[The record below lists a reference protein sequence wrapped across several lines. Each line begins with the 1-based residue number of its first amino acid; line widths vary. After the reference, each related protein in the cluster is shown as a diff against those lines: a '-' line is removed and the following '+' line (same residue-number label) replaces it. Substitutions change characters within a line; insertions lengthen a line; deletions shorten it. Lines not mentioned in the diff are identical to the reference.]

1 MTAPNI
7 PGQPH
12 IAYQGSNLCMEGV
25 KLSDV
30 AKQMGTPV
38 FAYSKASMLSALAAY
53 QRGFEGRKVQI
64 CYAMKANSNLAVLQ
78 VFAKAGCGFDIV
90 SAGELARVLAA
101 GGEPS
106 KIIFSGVGKTRAE
119 MKQALELSIGC
130 FNVESEAELEV
141 LNEVALSLGKKAPVS
156 LRVNPNV
163 DPKTH
168 PYISTGLK
176 GNKFGVA
183 HESAL
188 QTYQRAAQLKGVS
201 VVGIVFCTVL
211 GTLIGVGRVSHNA
224 LARGLGYAYTELFRN
239 VPVLLQLLIWYVLLV
254 EFMPDSQNPLHFND
268 WFYLSKNG
276 ISFPVPV
283 WDPSVHALVWDVPLW
298 LDGEITQGISLT
310 PEFLAITLGLSFY
323 TSAFVAEV
331 VRAGIV
337 SVPRGQ
343 LEAAKSIGLS
353 NWQTTR
359 QVLLPQAMR
368 VIIPPLTN
376 QYLNLTK
383 NSSLAVAIGYP
394 DLVSISNTALNQT
407 GRAVECIALIM
418 AVYLCLS
425 LGTSA
430 LMNVFNQRMAI
441 RER

>member
-1 MTAPNI
+1 MKSSFWHQKQTRRWL
-7 PGQPH
+7 
-12 IAYQGSNLCMEGV
+12 YQLALLLGLGLLLAWLLSN
-25 KLSDV
+25 
-30 AKQMGTPV
+30 T
-38 FAYSKASMLSALAAY
+38 LANMKS
-53 QRGFEGRKVQI
+53 RGIQSGFDFLW
-64 CYAMKANSNLAVLQ
+64 ANA
-78 VFAKAGCGFDIV
+78 GFDI
-90 SAGELARVLAA
+90 GESMIAFDSS
-101 GGEPS
+101 EPYWRA
-106 KIIFSGVGKTRAE
+106 FWVG
-119 MKQALELSIGC
+119 L
-130 FNVESEAELEV
+130 
-141 LNEVALSLGKKAPVS
+141 LNT
-156 LRVNPNV
+156 LR
-163 DPKTH
+163 
-168 PYISTGLK
+168 
-176 GNKFGVA
+176 
-183 HESAL
+183 
-188 QTYQRAAQLKGVS
+188 VS
-201 VVGIVFCTVL
+201 VVGIVFCTIM
-211 GTLIGVGRVSHNA
+211 GTLIGVGRVSNNA

-254 EFMPDSQNPLHFND
+254 EFMPDSQSPLHFID

-283 WDPSVHALVWDVPLW
+283 WDPSVHGLVWDVPIW
-298 LDGEITQGISLT
+298 FDGEITQGISLT

-323 TSAFVAEV
+323 TSASVAEV

-430 LMNVFNQRMAI
+430 LMNAFNQRMAI

>member
-1 MTAPNI
+1 MNSSFWHQKQARRWL
-7 PGQPH
+7 
-12 IAYQGSNLCMEGV
+12 YQLALLLGLGLLLAWLLSN
-25 KLSDV
+25 
-30 AKQMGTPV
+30 T
-38 FAYSKASMLSALAAY
+38 LAN
-53 QRGFEGRKVQI
+53 
-64 CYAMKANSNLAVLQ
+64 MKARGIQSGFDFLWANA
-78 VFAKAGCGFDIV
+78 GFDI
-90 SAGELARVLAA
+90 GESMIAFDSS
-101 GGEPS
+101 EPYWRA
-106 KIIFSGVGKTRAE
+106 FWVG
-119 MKQALELSIGC
+119 L
-130 FNVESEAELEV
+130 
-141 LNEVALSLGKKAPVS
+141 LNT
-156 LRVNPNV
+156 LR
-163 DPKTH
+163 
-168 PYISTGLK
+168 
-176 GNKFGVA
+176 
-183 HESAL
+183 
-188 QTYQRAAQLKGVS
+188 VS
-201 VVGIVFCTVL
+201 VVGIAFCTIL
-211 GTLIGVGRVSHNA
+211 GTLIGVGRVSNNA
-224 LARGLGYAYTELFRN
+224 LARGMGYAYTELFRN

-254 EFMPDSQNPLHFND
+254 EFMPDSQSPLHFND

-283 WDPSVHALVWDVPLW
+283 WDSSVNSLVWDVPLW

-430 LMNVFNQRMAI
+430 LMNAFNQRMAI

>member
-1 MTAPNI
+1 MNSSFWHQKQARRWL
-7 PGQPH
+7 
-12 IAYQGSNLCMEGV
+12 YQLALLLGLGLLLAWLLSN
-25 KLSDV
+25 
-30 AKQMGTPV
+30 T
-38 FAYSKASMLSALAAY
+38 LAN
-53 QRGFEGRKVQI
+53 
-64 CYAMKANSNLAVLQ
+64 MKARGIQSGFDFLWANA
-78 VFAKAGCGFDIV
+78 GFDI
-90 SAGELARVLAA
+90 GESMIAFDSS
-101 GGEPS
+101 EPYWRA
-106 KIIFSGVGKTRAE
+106 FWVG
-119 MKQALELSIGC
+119 L
-130 FNVESEAELEV
+130 
-141 LNEVALSLGKKAPVS
+141 LNT
-156 LRVNPNV
+156 LR
-163 DPKTH
+163 
-168 PYISTGLK
+168 
-176 GNKFGVA
+176 
-183 HESAL
+183 
-188 QTYQRAAQLKGVS
+188 VS
-201 VVGIVFCTVL
+201 VVGIAVCTIL
-211 GTLIGVGRVSHNA
+211 GTLIGVGRVSNNA
-224 LARGLGYAYTELFRN
+224 LARGMGYAYTELFRN

-254 EFMPDSQNPLHFND
+254 EFMPDSQSPLHFND

-276 ISFPVPV
+276 ISFPVPL
-283 WDPSVHALVWDVPLW
+283 WDASVPGLVWDVPVW

-430 LMNVFNQRMAI
+430 LMNAFNQRMAI

>member
-1 MTAPNI
+1 MAGFLFWDMKTSFWH
-7 PGQPH
+7 QRQTRRWL
-12 IAYQGSNLCMEGV
+12 YQLALMLGLLALLAWLLSN
-25 KLSDV
+25 
-30 AKQMGTPV
+30 T
-38 FAYSKASMLSALAAY
+38 LAN
-53 QRGFEGRKVQI
+53 
-64 CYAMKANSNLAVLQ
+64 MKARGIQSGFDFLWANA
-78 VFAKAGCGFDIV
+78 GFDI
-90 SAGELARVLAA
+90 GESMIAFDSS
-101 GGEPS
+101 EPYWRA
-106 KIIFSGVGKTRAE
+106 FFVG
-119 MKQALELSIGC
+119 L
-130 FNVESEAELEV
+130 
-141 LNEVALSLGKKAPVS
+141 LNT
-156 LRVNPNV
+156 LR
-163 DPKTH
+163 
-168 PYISTGLK
+168 
-176 GNKFGVA
+176 
-183 HESAL
+183 
-188 QTYQRAAQLKGVS
+188 VS
-201 VVGIVFCTVL
+201 VVGIAFCTIL
-211 GTLIGVGRVSHNA
+211 GTMIGVGRVSHNA

-254 EFMPDSQNPLHFND
+254 EFMPDSQSPLHFND
-268 WFYLSKNG
+268 WFFLSKNG
-276 ISFPVPV
+276 FSFPVPV
-283 WDPSVHALVWDVPLW
+283 WDAGAQGLVWDVPIW
-298 LDGEITQGISLT
+298 FDGEITQGISLT

-394 DLVSISNTALNQT
+394 DLVSISTTALNQT

-430 LMNVFNQRMAI
+430 LMNAFNQRMAI

>member
-1 MTAPNI
+1 LAGFLLLDMKTSFWH
-7 PGQPH
+7 QRQTRRWL
-12 IAYQGSNLCMEGV
+12 YQLALMLGLLALVAWLLSN
-25 KLSDV
+25 
-30 AKQMGTPV
+30 T
-38 FAYSKASMLSALAAY
+38 LAN
-53 QRGFEGRKVQI
+53 
-64 CYAMKANSNLAVLQ
+64 MKARGIQSGFDFLWANA
-78 VFAKAGCGFDIV
+78 GFDI
-90 SAGELARVLAA
+90 GESMIPFDSS
-101 GGEPS
+101 EPYWRA
-106 KIIFSGVGKTRAE
+106 FGVG
-119 MKQALELSIGC
+119 L
-130 FNVESEAELEV
+130 
-141 LNEVALSLGKKAPVS
+141 LNT
-156 LRVNPNV
+156 LR
-163 DPKTH
+163 
-168 PYISTGLK
+168 
-176 GNKFGVA
+176 
-183 HESAL
+183 
-188 QTYQRAAQLKGVS
+188 VS
-201 VVGIVFCTVL
+201 VVGIVFCTIL
-211 GTLIGVGRVSHNA
+211 GTLIGVGRVSANA
-224 LARGLGYAYTELFRN
+224 LARGLGYGYTELFRN

-254 EFMPDSQNPLHFND
+254 EFMPDSQSPLHFND

-276 ISFPVPV
+276 FSFPIPV
-283 WDPSVHALVWDVPLW
+283 WDPTAHGLVWDVPIW
-298 LDGEITQGISLT
+298 LDGEINEGVSLT

-343 LEAAKSIGLS
+343 LEAARSIGLS

-418 AVYLCLS
+418 VVYLCLS

-430 LMNVFNQRMAI
+430 LMNAFNQRMAI

>member
-1 MTAPNI
+1 MT
-7 PGQPH
+7 GFLLLDMKTSFWHQRQTRRWL
-12 IAYQGSNLCMEGV
+12 YQLALMLGLLALVAWLLSN
-25 KLSDV
+25 
-30 AKQMGTPV
+30 T
-38 FAYSKASMLSALAAY
+38 LAN
-53 QRGFEGRKVQI
+53 
-64 CYAMKANSNLAVLQ
+64 MKARGIQSGFDFLWANA
-78 VFAKAGCGFDIV
+78 GFDI
-90 SAGELARVLAA
+90 GESMIPFDSS
-101 GGEPS
+101 EPYWRA
-106 KIIFSGVGKTRAE
+106 FGVG
-119 MKQALELSIGC
+119 L
-130 FNVESEAELEV
+130 
-141 LNEVALSLGKKAPVS
+141 LNT
-156 LRVNPNV
+156 LR
-163 DPKTH
+163 
-168 PYISTGLK
+168 
-176 GNKFGVA
+176 
-183 HESAL
+183 
-188 QTYQRAAQLKGVS
+188 VS
-201 VVGIVFCTVL
+201 VVGIVFCTIL
-211 GTLIGVGRVSHNA
+211 GTLIGVGRVSANA
-224 LARGLGYAYTELFRN
+224 LARGLGYGYTELFRN

-254 EFMPDSQNPLHFND
+254 EFMPDSQSPLHFND

-276 ISFPVPV
+276 FSFPIPV
-283 WDPSVHALVWDVPLW
+283 WDPTAHGLVWDVPIW
-298 LDGEITQGISLT
+298 LDGEINEGVSLT

-343 LEAAKSIGLS
+343 LEAARSIGLS

-418 AVYLCLS
+418 VVYLCLS

-430 LMNVFNQRMAI
+430 LMNAFNQRMAI

>member
-1 MTAPNI
+1 MNSSFWHQKQARRWL
-7 PGQPH
+7 
-12 IAYQGSNLCMEGV
+12 YQLALLLGLGLLLAWLLSN
-25 KLSDV
+25 
-30 AKQMGTPV
+30 T
-38 FAYSKASMLSALAAY
+38 LAN
-53 QRGFEGRKVQI
+53 
-64 CYAMKANSNLAVLQ
+64 MKARGIQSGFDFLWANA
-78 VFAKAGCGFDIV
+78 GFDI
-90 SAGELARVLAA
+90 GESMIAFDSS
-101 GGEPS
+101 EPYWRA
-106 KIIFSGVGKTRAE
+106 FWVG
-119 MKQALELSIGC
+119 L
-130 FNVESEAELEV
+130 
-141 LNEVALSLGKKAPVS
+141 LNT
-156 LRVNPNV
+156 LR
-163 DPKTH
+163 
-168 PYISTGLK
+168 
-176 GNKFGVA
+176 
-183 HESAL
+183 
-188 QTYQRAAQLKGVS
+188 VS
-201 VVGIVFCTVL
+201 VVGIAVCTIL
-211 GTLIGVGRVSHNA
+211 GTLIGVGRVSNNA
-224 LARGLGYAYTELFRN
+224 LARGMGYAYTELFRN

-254 EFMPDSQNPLHFND
+254 EFMPDSQSPLHFND

-283 WDPSVHALVWDVPLW
+283 WDASVPGLVWDVPVW

>member
-1 MTAPNI
+1 MKTSFWH
-7 PGQPH
+7 QRQTRRWL
-12 IAYQGSNLCMEGV
+12 YQLALMLGLLALVAWLLSN
-25 KLSDV
+25 
-30 AKQMGTPV
+30 T
-38 FAYSKASMLSALAAY
+38 LAN
-53 QRGFEGRKVQI
+53 
-64 CYAMKANSNLAVLQ
+64 MKARGIQSGFDFLWANA
-78 VFAKAGCGFDIV
+78 GFDI
-90 SAGELARVLAA
+90 GESMIPFDSS
-101 GGEPS
+101 EPYWRA
-106 KIIFSGVGKTRAE
+106 FGVG
-119 MKQALELSIGC
+119 L
-130 FNVESEAELEV
+130 
-141 LNEVALSLGKKAPVS
+141 LNT
-156 LRVNPNV
+156 LR
-163 DPKTH
+163 
-168 PYISTGLK
+168 
-176 GNKFGVA
+176 
-183 HESAL
+183 
-188 QTYQRAAQLKGVS
+188 VS
-201 VVGIVFCTVL
+201 VVGIVFCTIL
-211 GTLIGVGRVSHNA
+211 GTLIGVGRVSANA
-224 LARGLGYAYTELFRN
+224 LARGLGYGYTELFRN

-254 EFMPDSQNPLHFND
+254 EFMPDSQSPLHFND

-276 ISFPVPV
+276 FSFPIPV
-283 WDPSVHALVWDVPLW
+283 WDPTAHGLVWDVPIW
-298 LDGEITQGISLT
+298 LDGEINEGVSLT

-343 LEAAKSIGLS
+343 LEAARSIGLS

-418 AVYLCLS
+418 VVYLCLS

-430 LMNVFNQRMAI
+430 LMNAFNQRMAI

>member
-1 MTAPNI
+1 MNSSFWHQKQARRWL
-7 PGQPH
+7 
-12 IAYQGSNLCMEGV
+12 YQLALLLGLGLLLAWLLSN
-25 KLSDV
+25 
-30 AKQMGTPV
+30 T
-38 FAYSKASMLSALAAY
+38 LAN
-53 QRGFEGRKVQI
+53 
-64 CYAMKANSNLAVLQ
+64 MKARGIQSGFDFLWANA
-78 VFAKAGCGFDIV
+78 GFDI
-90 SAGELARVLAA
+90 GESMIAFDSS
-101 GGEPS
+101 EPYWRA
-106 KIIFSGVGKTRAE
+106 FWVG
-119 MKQALELSIGC
+119 L
-130 FNVESEAELEV
+130 
-141 LNEVALSLGKKAPVS
+141 LNT
-156 LRVNPNV
+156 LR
-163 DPKTH
+163 
-168 PYISTGLK
+168 
-176 GNKFGVA
+176 
-183 HESAL
+183 
-188 QTYQRAAQLKGVS
+188 VS
-201 VVGIVFCTVL
+201 VVGIAVCTIL
-211 GTLIGVGRVSHNA
+211 GTLIGVGRVSNNA
-224 LARGLGYAYTELFRN
+224 LARGMGYAYTELFRN

-254 EFMPDSQNPLHFND
+254 EFMPDSQSPLHFND

-276 ISFPVPV
+276 ISFPIPV
-283 WDPSVHALVWDVPLW
+283 WDASVPGLVWDVPVW

-331 VRAGIV
+331 VLAGIV

-430 LMNVFNQRMAI
+430 LMNAFNQRMAI

>member
-1 MTAPNI
+1 MNRSFWHQKQARRWL
-7 PGQPH
+7 
-12 IAYQGSNLCMEGV
+12 YQLALLLGLGLLLAWLLSN
-25 KLSDV
+25 
-30 AKQMGTPV
+30 T
-38 FAYSKASMLSALAAY
+38 LAN
-53 QRGFEGRKVQI
+53 
-64 CYAMKANSNLAVLQ
+64 MKARGIQSGFDFLWANA
-78 VFAKAGCGFDIV
+78 GFDI
-90 SAGELARVLAA
+90 GESMIAFDSS
-101 GGEPS
+101 EPYWRA
-106 KIIFSGVGKTRAE
+106 FWVG
-119 MKQALELSIGC
+119 L
-130 FNVESEAELEV
+130 
-141 LNEVALSLGKKAPVS
+141 LNT
-156 LRVNPNV
+156 LR
-163 DPKTH
+163 
-168 PYISTGLK
+168 
-176 GNKFGVA
+176 
-183 HESAL
+183 
-188 QTYQRAAQLKGVS
+188 VS
-201 VVGIVFCTVL
+201 VVGIAFCTIL
-211 GTLIGVGRVSHNA
+211 GTLIGVGRVSNNA
-224 LARGLGYAYTELFRN
+224 LARGMGYAYTELFRN

-254 EFMPDSQNPLHFND
+254 EFMPDSQSPLHFND

-283 WDPSVHALVWDVPLW
+283 WDASVPGLVWDVPVW

-430 LMNVFNQRMAI
+430 LMNAFNQRMAI

>member
-1 MTAPNI
+1 MKSSFWHQKQTRRWL
-7 PGQPH
+7 
-12 IAYQGSNLCMEGV
+12 YQLALLLGLVLLLAWLLSN
-25 KLSDV
+25 
-30 AKQMGTPV
+30 T
-38 FAYSKASMLSALAAY
+38 LAN
-53 QRGFEGRKVQI
+53 
-64 CYAMKANSNLAVLQ
+64 MKARGIQSGFDFLWANA
-78 VFAKAGCGFDIV
+78 GFDI
-90 SAGELARVLAA
+90 GESMIAFDSS
-101 GGEPS
+101 EPYWRA
-106 KIIFSGVGKTRAE
+106 FWVG
-119 MKQALELSIGC
+119 L
-130 FNVESEAELEV
+130 
-141 LNEVALSLGKKAPVS
+141 LNT
-156 LRVNPNV
+156 LR
-163 DPKTH
+163 
-168 PYISTGLK
+168 
-176 GNKFGVA
+176 
-183 HESAL
+183 
-188 QTYQRAAQLKGVS
+188 VS
-201 VVGIVFCTVL
+201 VVGIVFCTIL
-211 GTLIGVGRVSHNA
+211 GTLIGVGRVSNNA

-254 EFMPDSQNPLHFND
+254 EFMPDSQSPLHFND
-268 WFYLSKNG
+268 WFFLSKNG
-276 ISFPVPV
+276 FSFPVPV
-283 WDPSVHALVWDVPLW
+283 WDSAAHSLVWDVPLW
-298 LDGEITQGISLT
+298 LDGEINEGISLT

-430 LMNVFNQRMAI
+430 LMNAFNQRMAI

>member
-1 MTAPNI
+1 MNSSFWHQKQARRWL
-7 PGQPH
+7 
-12 IAYQGSNLCMEGV
+12 YQLALLLGLGLLLAWLLSN
-25 KLSDV
+25 
-30 AKQMGTPV
+30 T
-38 FAYSKASMLSALAAY
+38 LAN
-53 QRGFEGRKVQI
+53 
-64 CYAMKANSNLAVLQ
+64 MKARGIQSGFDFLWANA
-78 VFAKAGCGFDIV
+78 GFDI
-90 SAGELARVLAA
+90 GESMIAFDSS
-101 GGEPS
+101 EPYWRA
-106 KIIFSGVGKTRAE
+106 FWVG
-119 MKQALELSIGC
+119 L
-130 FNVESEAELEV
+130 
-141 LNEVALSLGKKAPVS
+141 LNT
-156 LRVNPNV
+156 LR
-163 DPKTH
+163 
-168 PYISTGLK
+168 
-176 GNKFGVA
+176 
-183 HESAL
+183 
-188 QTYQRAAQLKGVS
+188 VS
-201 VVGIVFCTVL
+201 VVGIAVCTIL
-211 GTLIGVGRVSHNA
+211 GTLIGVGRVSNNA
-224 LARGLGYAYTELFRN
+224 LARGMGYAYTELFRN

-254 EFMPDSQNPLHFND
+254 EFMPDSQSPLHFND

-276 ISFPVPV
+276 ISFPIPV
-283 WDPSVHALVWDVPLW
+283 WDASVPGLVWDVPVW

-430 LMNVFNQRMAI
+430 LMNAFNRRMAI

>member
-1 MTAPNI
+1 LAGFLFSDMTTSFWH
-7 PGQPH
+7 QRQTRRWL
-12 IAYQGSNLCMEGV
+12 YQLALMLGLLALVAWLLSN
-25 KLSDV
+25 
-30 AKQMGTPV
+30 T
-38 FAYSKASMLSALAAY
+38 LAN
-53 QRGFEGRKVQI
+53 
-64 CYAMKANSNLAVLQ
+64 MKARGIQSGFDFLWANA
-78 VFAKAGCGFDIV
+78 GFDI
-90 SAGELARVLAA
+90 GESMIPFDSS
-101 GGEPS
+101 EPYWRA
-106 KIIFSGVGKTRAE
+106 FGVG
-119 MKQALELSIGC
+119 L
-130 FNVESEAELEV
+130 
-141 LNEVALSLGKKAPVS
+141 LNT
-156 LRVNPNV
+156 LR
-163 DPKTH
+163 
-168 PYISTGLK
+168 
-176 GNKFGVA
+176 
-183 HESAL
+183 
-188 QTYQRAAQLKGVS
+188 VS
-201 VVGIVFCTVL
+201 VVGIVFCTIL
-211 GTLIGVGRVSHNA
+211 GTLIGVGRVSANA

-254 EFMPDSQNPLHFND
+254 EFMPDSQSPLHLND

-276 ISFPVPV
+276 FSFPIPV
-283 WDPSVHALVWDVPLW
+283 WDATAHVLVWDVPIW

-343 LEAAKSIGLS
+343 LEAARSIGLS

-418 AVYLCLS
+418 VVYLCLS

-430 LMNVFNQRMAI
+430 LMNAFNQRMAI

>member
-1 MTAPNI
+1 MNSSFWHQKQARRWL
-7 PGQPH
+7 
-12 IAYQGSNLCMEGV
+12 YQLALLLGLGLLLAWLLSN
-25 KLSDV
+25 
-30 AKQMGTPV
+30 T
-38 FAYSKASMLSALAAY
+38 LANMKS
-53 QRGFEGRKVQI
+53 RGIQSGFDFLW
-64 CYAMKANSNLAVLQ
+64 ANA
-78 VFAKAGCGFDIV
+78 GFDI
-90 SAGELARVLAA
+90 GESMIAFDSS
-101 GGEPS
+101 EPYWRA
-106 KIIFSGVGKTRAE
+106 FWVG
-119 MKQALELSIGC
+119 L
-130 FNVESEAELEV
+130 
-141 LNEVALSLGKKAPVS
+141 LNT
-156 LRVNPNV
+156 LR
-163 DPKTH
+163 
-168 PYISTGLK
+168 
-176 GNKFGVA
+176 
-183 HESAL
+183 
-188 QTYQRAAQLKGVS
+188 VS
-201 VVGIVFCTVL
+201 VVGIAFCTIL
-211 GTLIGVGRVSHNA
+211 GTLIGVGRVSNNA
-224 LARGLGYAYTELFRN
+224 LARGMGYAYTELFRN

-254 EFMPDSQNPLHFND
+254 EFMPDSQSPLHFND

-283 WDPSVHALVWDVPLW
+283 WDASVPGLVWDVPVW

-376 QYLNLTK
+376 QFLNLTK

-430 LMNVFNQRMAI
+430 LMNAFNQRMAI

>member
-1 MTAPNI
+1 MAGFLLLDMKTSFWH
-7 PGQPH
+7 QRQTRRWL
-12 IAYQGSNLCMEGV
+12 YQLALMLGLLALVAWLLSN
-25 KLSDV
+25 
-30 AKQMGTPV
+30 T
-38 FAYSKASMLSALAAY
+38 LAN
-53 QRGFEGRKVQI
+53 
-64 CYAMKANSNLAVLQ
+64 MKARGIQSGFDFLWANA
-78 VFAKAGCGFDIV
+78 GFDI
-90 SAGELARVLAA
+90 GESMIPFDSS
-101 GGEPS
+101 EPYWRA
-106 KIIFSGVGKTRAE
+106 FGVG
-119 MKQALELSIGC
+119 L
-130 FNVESEAELEV
+130 
-141 LNEVALSLGKKAPVS
+141 LNT
-156 LRVNPNV
+156 LR
-163 DPKTH
+163 
-168 PYISTGLK
+168 
-176 GNKFGVA
+176 
-183 HESAL
+183 
-188 QTYQRAAQLKGVS
+188 VS
-201 VVGIVFCTVL
+201 VVGIVFCTIL
-211 GTLIGVGRVSHNA
+211 GTLIGVGRVSANA
-224 LARGLGYAYTELFRN
+224 LARGLGYGYTELFRN

-254 EFMPDSQNPLHFND
+254 EFMPDSQSPLHFND

-276 ISFPVPV
+276 FSFPIPV
-283 WDPSVHALVWDVPLW
+283 WDPTAHGLVWDVPIW
-298 LDGEITQGISLT
+298 LDGEINSGVSLT

-343 LEAAKSIGLS
+343 LEAARSIGLS

-418 AVYLCLS
+418 VVYLCLS

-430 LMNVFNQRMAI
+430 LMNAFNQRMAI

>member
-1 MTAPNI
+1 MNSSFWHQKQARRWL
-7 PGQPH
+7 
-12 IAYQGSNLCMEGV
+12 YQLALLLGLGLLLAWLLSN
-25 KLSDV
+25 
-30 AKQMGTPV
+30 T
-38 FAYSKASMLSALAAY
+38 LAN
-53 QRGFEGRKVQI
+53 
-64 CYAMKANSNLAVLQ
+64 MKARGIQSGFDFLWANA
-78 VFAKAGCGFDIV
+78 GFDI
-90 SAGELARVLAA
+90 GESMIAFDSS
-101 GGEPS
+101 EPYWRA
-106 KIIFSGVGKTRAE
+106 FWVG
-119 MKQALELSIGC
+119 L
-130 FNVESEAELEV
+130 
-141 LNEVALSLGKKAPVS
+141 LNT
-156 LRVNPNV
+156 LR
-163 DPKTH
+163 
-168 PYISTGLK
+168 
-176 GNKFGVA
+176 
-183 HESAL
+183 
-188 QTYQRAAQLKGVS
+188 VS
-201 VVGIVFCTVL
+201 VVGIAFCTIL
-211 GTLIGVGRVSHNA
+211 GTLIGVGRVSNNA
-224 LARGLGYAYTELFRN
+224 LARGMGYAYTELFRN
-239 VPVLLQLLIWYVLLV
+239 VPVLLQLLMWYVLLV
-254 EFMPDSQNPLHFND
+254 EFMPDSQSPLHFND

-283 WDPSVHALVWDVPLW
+283 WDASVPGLVWDVPVW

-430 LMNVFNQRMAI
+430 LMNAFNQRMAI

>member
-1 MTAPNI
+1 LGLGLLLAWLL
-7 PGQPH
+7 
-12 IAYQGSNLCMEGV
+12 SN
-25 KLSDV
+25 
-30 AKQMGTPV
+30 T
-38 FAYSKASMLSALAAY
+38 LAN
-53 QRGFEGRKVQI
+53 
-64 CYAMKANSNLAVLQ
+64 MKARGIQSGFDFLWANA
-78 VFAKAGCGFDIV
+78 GFDI
-90 SAGELARVLAA
+90 GESMIAFDSS
-101 GGEPS
+101 EPYWRA
-106 KIIFSGVGKTRAE
+106 FWVG
-119 MKQALELSIGC
+119 L
-130 FNVESEAELEV
+130 
-141 LNEVALSLGKKAPVS
+141 LNT
-156 LRVNPNV
+156 LR
-163 DPKTH
+163 
-168 PYISTGLK
+168 
-176 GNKFGVA
+176 
-183 HESAL
+183 
-188 QTYQRAAQLKGVS
+188 VS
-201 VVGIVFCTVL
+201 VVGIAVCTIL
-211 GTLIGVGRVSHNA
+211 GTLIGVGRVSNNA
-224 LARGLGYAYTELFRN
+224 LARGMGYAYTELFRN

-254 EFMPDSQNPLHFND
+254 EFMPDSQSPLHFND

-283 WDPSVHALVWDVPLW
+283 WDASVPGLVWDVPVW

-430 LMNVFNQRMAI
+430 LMNAFNQRMAI

>member
-1 MTAPNI
+1 MKTSFWH
-7 PGQPH
+7 QRQTRRWL
-12 IAYQGSNLCMEGV
+12 YQLALMLGLLALLAWLLSN
-25 KLSDV
+25 
-30 AKQMGTPV
+30 T
-38 FAYSKASMLSALAAY
+38 LAN
-53 QRGFEGRKVQI
+53 
-64 CYAMKANSNLAVLQ
+64 MKARGIQSGFDFLWANA
-78 VFAKAGCGFDIV
+78 GFDI
-90 SAGELARVLAA
+90 GESMIAFDSS
-101 GGEPS
+101 EPYWRA
-106 KIIFSGVGKTRAE
+106 FFVG
-119 MKQALELSIGC
+119 L
-130 FNVESEAELEV
+130 
-141 LNEVALSLGKKAPVS
+141 LNT
-156 LRVNPNV
+156 LR
-163 DPKTH
+163 
-168 PYISTGLK
+168 
-176 GNKFGVA
+176 
-183 HESAL
+183 
-188 QTYQRAAQLKGVS
+188 VS
-201 VVGIVFCTVL
+201 VVGIAFCTIL
-211 GTLIGVGRVSHNA
+211 GTMIGVGRVSHNA

-254 EFMPDSQNPLHFND
+254 EFMPDSQSPLHFND
-268 WFYLSKNG
+268 WFFLSKNG
-276 ISFPVPV
+276 FSFPVPV
-283 WDPSVHALVWDVPLW
+283 WDAGAQGLVWDVPIW
-298 LDGEITQGISLT
+298 FDGEITQGISLT

-430 LMNVFNQRMAI
+430 LMNAFNQRMAI

>member
-1 MTAPNI
+1 MNSSFWHQKQARRWL
-7 PGQPH
+7 
-12 IAYQGSNLCMEGV
+12 YQLALLLGLGLLLAWLLSN
-25 KLSDV
+25 
-30 AKQMGTPV
+30 T
-38 FAYSKASMLSALAAY
+38 LAN
-53 QRGFEGRKVQI
+53 
-64 CYAMKANSNLAVLQ
+64 MKARGIQSGFDFLWANA
-78 VFAKAGCGFDIV
+78 GFDI
-90 SAGELARVLAA
+90 GESMIAFDSS
-101 GGEPS
+101 EPYWRA
-106 KIIFSGVGKTRAE
+106 FWVG
-119 MKQALELSIGC
+119 L
-130 FNVESEAELEV
+130 
-141 LNEVALSLGKKAPVS
+141 LNT
-156 LRVNPNV
+156 LR
-163 DPKTH
+163 
-168 PYISTGLK
+168 
-176 GNKFGVA
+176 
-183 HESAL
+183 
-188 QTYQRAAQLKGVS
+188 VS
-201 VVGIVFCTVL
+201 VVGIAFCTIL
-211 GTLIGVGRVSHNA
+211 GTLIGVGRVSNNA
-224 LARGLGYAYTELFRN
+224 LARGMGYAYTELFRN

-254 EFMPDSQNPLHFND
+254 EFMPDSQSPLHFND

-283 WDPSVHALVWDVPLW
+283 WDASVPGLVWDVPVW

-376 QYLNLTK
+376 LYLNLTK

-430 LMNVFNQRMAI
+430 LMNAFNQRMAI

>member
-1 MTAPNI
+1 MNSSFWHQKQARRWL
-7 PGQPH
+7 
-12 IAYQGSNLCMEGV
+12 YQLALLLGLGLLLAWLLSN
-25 KLSDV
+25 
-30 AKQMGTPV
+30 T
-38 FAYSKASMLSALAAY
+38 LAN
-53 QRGFEGRKVQI
+53 
-64 CYAMKANSNLAVLQ
+64 MKARGIQSGFDFLWANA
-78 VFAKAGCGFDIV
+78 GFDI
-90 SAGELARVLAA
+90 GESMIAFDSS
-101 GGEPS
+101 EPYWRA
-106 KIIFSGVGKTRAE
+106 FWVG
-119 MKQALELSIGC
+119 L
-130 FNVESEAELEV
+130 
-141 LNEVALSLGKKAPVS
+141 LNT
-156 LRVNPNV
+156 LR
-163 DPKTH
+163 
-168 PYISTGLK
+168 
-176 GNKFGVA
+176 
-183 HESAL
+183 
-188 QTYQRAAQLKGVS
+188 VS
-201 VVGIVFCTVL
+201 VVGIAFCTIL
-211 GTLIGVGRVSHNA
+211 GTLIGVGRVSNNA
-224 LARGLGYAYTELFRN
+224 LARGMGYAYTELFRN

-254 EFMPDSQNPLHFND
+254 EFMPDSQSPLHFND

-276 ISFPVPV
+276 ISVPVPV
-283 WDPSVHALVWDVPLW
+283 WDASVPGLVWDVPVW

-430 LMNVFNQRMAI
+430 LMNAFNQRMAI

>member
-1 MTAPNI
+1 MNSSFWHQKQARRWL
-7 PGQPH
+7 
-12 IAYQGSNLCMEGV
+12 YQLALLLGLGLLLAWLLSN
-25 KLSDV
+25 
-30 AKQMGTPV
+30 T
-38 FAYSKASMLSALAAY
+38 LAN
-53 QRGFEGRKVQI
+53 
-64 CYAMKANSNLAVLQ
+64 MKARGIQSGFDFLWANA
-78 VFAKAGCGFDIV
+78 GFDI
-90 SAGELARVLAA
+90 GESMIAFDSS
-101 GGEPS
+101 EPYLRA
-106 KIIFSGVGKTRAE
+106 FWVG
-119 MKQALELSIGC
+119 L
-130 FNVESEAELEV
+130 
-141 LNEVALSLGKKAPVS
+141 LNT
-156 LRVNPNV
+156 LR
-163 DPKTH
+163 
-168 PYISTGLK
+168 
-176 GNKFGVA
+176 
-183 HESAL
+183 
-188 QTYQRAAQLKGVS
+188 VS
-201 VVGIVFCTVL
+201 VVGIAFCTIL
-211 GTLIGVGRVSHNA
+211 GTLIGVGRVSNNA
-224 LARGLGYAYTELFRN
+224 LARGMGYAYTELFRN

-254 EFMPDSQNPLHFND
+254 EFMPDSQSPLHFND

-283 WDPSVHALVWDVPLW
+283 WDASVPGLVWDVPVW

-430 LMNVFNQRMAI
+430 LMNAFNQRMAI

>member
-1 MTAPNI
+1 M
-7 PGQPH
+7 H
-12 IAYQGSNLCMEGV
+12 
-25 KLSDV
+25 D
-30 AKQMGTPV
+30 
-38 FAYSKASMLSALAAY
+38 
-53 QRGFEGRKVQI
+53 
-64 CYAMKANSNLAVLQ
+64 
-78 VFAKAGCGFDIV
+78 
-90 SAGELARVLAA
+90 
-101 GGEPS
+101 
-106 KIIFSGVGKTRAE
+106 
-119 MKQALELSIGC
+119 
-130 FNVESEAELEV
+130 
-141 LNEVALSLGKKAPVS
+141 
-156 LRVNPNV
+156 
-163 DPKTH
+163 
-168 PYISTGLK
+168 
-176 GNKFGVA
+176 
-183 HESAL
+183 
-188 QTYQRAAQLKGVS
+188 
-201 VVGIVFCTVL
+201 L
-211 GTLIGVGRVSHNA
+211 GTLIGVGRVSNNA
-224 LARGLGYAYTELFRN
+224 LARGMGYAYTELFRN

-254 EFMPDSQNPLHFND
+254 EFMPDSQSPLHFND

-283 WDPSVHALVWDVPLW
+283 WDASVPGLVWDVPVW

-407 GRAVECIALIM
+407 GRSVECIAIVML
-418 AVYLCLS
+418 VYLTTS
-425 LGTSA
+425 LATSA
-430 LMNVFNQRMAI
+430 LMNWYNARAAI
-441 RER
+441 KER

>member
-1 MTAPNI
+1 LAGFLFWDMKTSFWH
-7 PGQPH
+7 QRQTRRWL
-12 IAYQGSNLCMEGV
+12 YQLALMLGLLALLAWLLSN
-25 KLSDV
+25 
-30 AKQMGTPV
+30 T
-38 FAYSKASMLSALAAY
+38 LAN
-53 QRGFEGRKVQI
+53 
-64 CYAMKANSNLAVLQ
+64 MKARGIQSGFDFLWANA
-78 VFAKAGCGFDIV
+78 GFDI
-90 SAGELARVLAA
+90 GESMIAFDSS
-101 GGEPS
+101 EPYWRA
-106 KIIFSGVGKTRAE
+106 FGVG
-119 MKQALELSIGC
+119 L
-130 FNVESEAELEV
+130 
-141 LNEVALSLGKKAPVS
+141 LNT
-156 LRVNPNV
+156 LR
-163 DPKTH
+163 
-168 PYISTGLK
+168 
-176 GNKFGVA
+176 
-183 HESAL
+183 
-188 QTYQRAAQLKGVS
+188 VS
-201 VVGIVFCTVL
+201 VVGIVFCSIL
-211 GTLIGVGRVSHNA
+211 GTMIGVGRVSHNA

-254 EFMPDSQNPLHFND
+254 EFMPDSQSPLHFND

-276 ISFPVPV
+276 FSFPVPV
-283 WDPSVHALVWDVPLW
+283 WESSSNSLVWDVPLW
-298 LDGEITQGISLT
+298 FDGEISQGISLT

-430 LMNVFNQRMAI
+430 LMNAFNQRMAI

>member
-1 MTAPNI
+1 MRGHPFLFGMNSSFWHQKQARRWL
-7 PGQPH
+7 
-12 IAYQGSNLCMEGV
+12 YQLALLLGLGLLLAWLLSN
-25 KLSDV
+25 
-30 AKQMGTPV
+30 T
-38 FAYSKASMLSALAAY
+38 LAN
-53 QRGFEGRKVQI
+53 
-64 CYAMKANSNLAVLQ
+64 MKARGIQSGFDFLWANA
-78 VFAKAGCGFDIV
+78 GFDI
-90 SAGELARVLAA
+90 GESMIAFDSS
-101 GGEPS
+101 EPYWRA
-106 KIIFSGVGKTRAE
+106 FWVG
-119 MKQALELSIGC
+119 L
-130 FNVESEAELEV
+130 
-141 LNEVALSLGKKAPVS
+141 LNT
-156 LRVNPNV
+156 LR
-163 DPKTH
+163 
-168 PYISTGLK
+168 
-176 GNKFGVA
+176 
-183 HESAL
+183 
-188 QTYQRAAQLKGVS
+188 VS
-201 VVGIVFCTVL
+201 VVGIAVCTIL
-211 GTLIGVGRVSHNA
+211 GTLIGVGRVSNNA
-224 LARGLGYAYTELFRN
+224 LARGMGYAYTELFRN

-254 EFMPDSQNPLHFND
+254 EFMPDSQSPLHFND

-276 ISFPVPV
+276 ISFPIPV
-283 WDPSVHALVWDVPLW
+283 WDASVPGLVWDVPVW

-430 LMNVFNQRMAI
+430 LMNAFNQRMAI

>member
-1 MTAPNI
+1 MNSSFWHQKQARRWL
-7 PGQPH
+7 
-12 IAYQGSNLCMEGV
+12 YQLALLLGLGLLLAWLLSN
-25 KLSDV
+25 
-30 AKQMGTPV
+30 T
-38 FAYSKASMLSALAAY
+38 LAN
-53 QRGFEGRKVQI
+53 
-64 CYAMKANSNLAVLQ
+64 MKARGIQSGFDFLWANA
-78 VFAKAGCGFDIV
+78 GFDI
-90 SAGELARVLAA
+90 GESMIAFDSS
-101 GGEPS
+101 EPYWRA
-106 KIIFSGVGKTRAE
+106 FWVG
-119 MKQALELSIGC
+119 L
-130 FNVESEAELEV
+130 
-141 LNEVALSLGKKAPVS
+141 LNT
-156 LRVNPNV
+156 LR
-163 DPKTH
+163 
-168 PYISTGLK
+168 
-176 GNKFGVA
+176 
-183 HESAL
+183 
-188 QTYQRAAQLKGVS
+188 VS
-201 VVGIVFCTVL
+201 VVGIAVCTIL
-211 GTLIGVGRVSHNA
+211 GTLIGVGRVSNNA
-224 LARGLGYAYTELFRN
+224 LARGMGYAYTELFRN

-254 EFMPDSQNPLHFND
+254 EFMPDSQSPLHFND

-276 ISFPVPV
+276 ISFPIPV
-283 WDPSVHALVWDVPLW
+283 WDASVLGLVWDVPVW

-430 LMNVFNQRMAI
+430 LMNAFNQRMAI

>member
-1 MTAPNI
+1 MNSSFWHQKQARRWL
-7 PGQPH
+7 
-12 IAYQGSNLCMEGV
+12 YQLALLLGLGLLLAWLLSN
-25 KLSDV
+25 
-30 AKQMGTPV
+30 T
-38 FAYSKASMLSALAAY
+38 LAN
-53 QRGFEGRKVQI
+53 
-64 CYAMKANSNLAVLQ
+64 MKARGIQSGFDFLWANA
-78 VFAKAGCGFDIV
+78 GFDI
-90 SAGELARVLAA
+90 GESMIAFDSS
-101 GGEPS
+101 EPYWRA
-106 KIIFSGVGKTRAE
+106 FWVG
-119 MKQALELSIGC
+119 L
-130 FNVESEAELEV
+130 
-141 LNEVALSLGKKAPVS
+141 LNT
-156 LRVNPNV
+156 LR
-163 DPKTH
+163 
-168 PYISTGLK
+168 
-176 GNKFGVA
+176 
-183 HESAL
+183 
-188 QTYQRAAQLKGVS
+188 VS
-201 VVGIVFCTVL
+201 VVGIAVCTIL
-211 GTLIGVGRVSHNA
+211 ATFIGVGRVSNNA
-224 LARGLGYAYTELFRN
+224 LARGMGYAYTELFRN

-254 EFMPDSQNPLHFND
+254 EFMPDSQSPLHFND

-276 ISFPVPV
+276 ISFPIPV
-283 WDPSVHALVWDVPLW
+283 WDASVPGLVWDVPVW

-418 AVYLCLS
+418 AVYMCLS

-430 LMNVFNQRMAI
+430 LMNAFNQRMAI

>member
-1 MTAPNI
+1 MNSSFWHQKQARRWL
-7 PGQPH
+7 
-12 IAYQGSNLCMEGV
+12 YQLALLLGLGLLLAWLLSN
-25 KLSDV
+25 
-30 AKQMGTPV
+30 T
-38 FAYSKASMLSALAAY
+38 LAN
-53 QRGFEGRKVQI
+53 
-64 CYAMKANSNLAVLQ
+64 MKARGIQSGFDFLWANA
-78 VFAKAGCGFDIV
+78 GFDI
-90 SAGELARVLAA
+90 GESMIAFDSS
-101 GGEPS
+101 EPYWRA
-106 KIIFSGVGKTRAE
+106 FWVG
-119 MKQALELSIGC
+119 L
-130 FNVESEAELEV
+130 
-141 LNEVALSLGKKAPVS
+141 LNT
-156 LRVNPNV
+156 LR
-163 DPKTH
+163 
-168 PYISTGLK
+168 
-176 GNKFGVA
+176 
-183 HESAL
+183 
-188 QTYQRAAQLKGVS
+188 VS
-201 VVGIVFCTVL
+201 VVGIAFCTIL
-211 GTLIGVGRVSHNA
+211 GTLIGVGRVSNNA
-224 LARGLGYAYTELFRN
+224 LARGMGYAYTELFRN

-254 EFMPDSQNPLHFND
+254 EFMPDSQSPLHFND

-283 WDPSVHALVWDVPLW
+283 WDSAAHGLVWDVPLW
-298 LDGEITQGISLT
+298 LDGEINEGISLT

-353 NWQTTR
+353 NWHTTR

-430 LMNVFNQRMAI
+430 LMNAFNQRMAI

>member
-1 MTAPNI
+1 M
-7 PGQPH
+7 
-12 IAYQGSNLCMEGV
+12 IA
-25 KLSDV
+25 
-30 AKQMGTPV
+30 
-38 FAYSKASMLSALAAY
+38 
-53 QRGFEGRKVQI
+53 
-64 CYAMKANSNLAVLQ
+64 
-78 VFAKAGCGFDIV
+78 FD
-90 SAGELARVLAA
+90 SS
-101 GGEPS
+101 EPYWRA
-106 KIIFSGVGKTRAE
+106 FWVG
-119 MKQALELSIGC
+119 L
-130 FNVESEAELEV
+130 
-141 LNEVALSLGKKAPVS
+141 LNT
-156 LRVNPNV
+156 LR
-163 DPKTH
+163 
-168 PYISTGLK
+168 
-176 GNKFGVA
+176 
-183 HESAL
+183 
-188 QTYQRAAQLKGVS
+188 VS
-201 VVGIVFCTVL
+201 VVGIAFCTIL
-211 GTLIGVGRVSHNA
+211 GTLIGVGRVSNNA
-224 LARGLGYAYTELFRN
+224 LARGMGYAYTELFRN

-254 EFMPDSQNPLHFND
+254 EFMPDSQSPLHFND

-283 WDPSVHALVWDVPLW
+283 WDASVPGLVWDVPVW

-430 LMNVFNQRMAI
+430 LMNAFNQRMAI

>member
-1 MTAPNI
+1 MNSSFWHQKQARRWL
-7 PGQPH
+7 
-12 IAYQGSNLCMEGV
+12 YQLALLLGLGLLLAWLLSN
-25 KLSDV
+25 
-30 AKQMGTPV
+30 T
-38 FAYSKASMLSALAAY
+38 LAN
-53 QRGFEGRKVQI
+53 
-64 CYAMKANSNLAVLQ
+64 MKARGIQSGFDFLWANA
-78 VFAKAGCGFDIV
+78 GFDI
-90 SAGELARVLAA
+90 GESMIAFDSS
-101 GGEPS
+101 EPYWRA
-106 KIIFSGVGKTRAE
+106 FWVG
-119 MKQALELSIGC
+119 L
-130 FNVESEAELEV
+130 
-141 LNEVALSLGKKAPVS
+141 LNT
-156 LRVNPNV
+156 LR
-163 DPKTH
+163 
-168 PYISTGLK
+168 
-176 GNKFGVA
+176 
-183 HESAL
+183 
-188 QTYQRAAQLKGVS
+188 VS
-201 VVGIVFCTVL
+201 VVGIAVCTIL
-211 GTLIGVGRVSHNA
+211 GTLIGVGRVSNNA
-224 LARGLGYAYTELFRN
+224 LALGMGYAYTELFRN

-254 EFMPDSQNPLHFND
+254 EFMPDSQSPLHFND

-276 ISFPVPV
+276 ISFPIPV
-283 WDPSVHALVWDVPLW
+283 WDASVPGLVWDVPVW

-430 LMNVFNQRMAI
+430 LMNAFNQRMAI

>member
-1 MTAPNI
+1 MKSSFWHQKQTRRWLYLLALLL
-7 PGQPH
+7 GLVLLL
-12 IAYQGSNLCMEGV
+12 ARLLSN
-25 KLSDV
+25 
-30 AKQMGTPV
+30 T
-38 FAYSKASMLSALAAY
+38 LAN
-53 QRGFEGRKVQI
+53 
-64 CYAMKANSNLAVLQ
+64 MKARGIQSGFDFLWANA
-78 VFAKAGCGFDIV
+78 GFDI
-90 SAGELARVLAA
+90 GESMIAFDSS
-101 GGEPS
+101 EPYWRA
-106 KIIFSGVGKTRAE
+106 FWVG
-119 MKQALELSIGC
+119 L
-130 FNVESEAELEV
+130 
-141 LNEVALSLGKKAPVS
+141 LNT
-156 LRVNPNV
+156 LR
-163 DPKTH
+163 
-168 PYISTGLK
+168 
-176 GNKFGVA
+176 
-183 HESAL
+183 
-188 QTYQRAAQLKGVS
+188 VS
-201 VVGIVFCTVL
+201 VVGIAFCTIL
-211 GTLIGVGRVSHNA
+211 GTLIGVGRVSNNA
-224 LARGLGYAYTELFRN
+224 LARGMGYAYTELFRN

-254 EFMPDSQNPLHFND
+254 EFMPDSQSPLHFND

-283 WDPSVHALVWDVPLW
+283 WDASVPGLVWDVPVW

-430 LMNVFNQRMAI
+430 LMNAFNQRMAI

>member
-1 MTAPNI
+1 MNSSFWHQKQARRWL
-7 PGQPH
+7 
-12 IAYQGSNLCMEGV
+12 YQLALLLGLGLLLAWLLSN
-25 KLSDV
+25 
-30 AKQMGTPV
+30 T
-38 FAYSKASMLSALAAY
+38 LAN
-53 QRGFEGRKVQI
+53 
-64 CYAMKANSNLAVLQ
+64 MKARGIQSGFDFLWANA
-78 VFAKAGCGFDIV
+78 GFDI
-90 SAGELARVLAA
+90 GESMIAFDSS
-101 GGEPS
+101 EPYWRA
-106 KIIFSGVGKTRAE
+106 FWVGLPNT
-119 MKQALELSIGC
+119 
-130 FNVESEAELEV
+130 
-141 LNEVALSLGKKAPVS
+141 
-156 LRVNPNV
+156 LR
-163 DPKTH
+163 
-168 PYISTGLK
+168 
-176 GNKFGVA
+176 
-183 HESAL
+183 
-188 QTYQRAAQLKGVS
+188 VS
-201 VVGIVFCTVL
+201 VVGIAFCTIL
-211 GTLIGVGRVSHNA
+211 GTLIGVGRVSNNA
-224 LARGLGYAYTELFRN
+224 LARGMGYAYTELFRN

-254 EFMPDSQNPLHFND
+254 EFMPDSQSPLHFND

-283 WDPSVHALVWDVPLW
+283 WDASVPGLVWDVPVW

-430 LMNVFNQRMAI
+430 LMNAFNQRMAI

>member
-1 MTAPNI
+1 MNSSFWHQKQARRWL
-7 PGQPH
+7 
-12 IAYQGSNLCMEGV
+12 YQLALLLGLGLLLAWLLSN
-25 KLSDV
+25 
-30 AKQMGTPV
+30 T
-38 FAYSKASMLSALAAY
+38 LAN
-53 QRGFEGRKVQI
+53 
-64 CYAMKANSNLAVLQ
+64 MKARGIQSGFDFLWANA
-78 VFAKAGCGFDIV
+78 GFDI
-90 SAGELARVLAA
+90 GESMIAFDSS
-101 GGEPS
+101 EPYWRA
-106 KIIFSGVGKTRAE
+106 IWVG
-119 MKQALELSIGC
+119 L
-130 FNVESEAELEV
+130 
-141 LNEVALSLGKKAPVS
+141 LNT
-156 LRVNPNV
+156 LR
-163 DPKTH
+163 
-168 PYISTGLK
+168 
-176 GNKFGVA
+176 
-183 HESAL
+183 
-188 QTYQRAAQLKGVS
+188 VS
-201 VVGIVFCTVL
+201 VVGIAFCTIL
-211 GTLIGVGRVSHNA
+211 GTLIGVGRVSNNA
-224 LARGLGYAYTELFRN
+224 LARGMGYAYTELFRN

-254 EFMPDSQNPLHFND
+254 EFMPDSQSPLHFND

-283 WDPSVHALVWDVPLW
+283 WDASVPGLVWDVPVW

-430 LMNVFNQRMAI
+430 LMNAFNQRMAI

>member
-1 MTAPNI
+1 MNSSFWHQKQARRWL
-7 PGQPH
+7 
-12 IAYQGSNLCMEGV
+12 YQLALLLGLGLLLAWLLSN
-25 KLSDV
+25 
-30 AKQMGTPV
+30 T
-38 FAYSKASMLSALAAY
+38 LAN
-53 QRGFEGRKVQI
+53 
-64 CYAMKANSNLAVLQ
+64 MKARGIQSGFDFLWANA
-78 VFAKAGCGFDIV
+78 GFDI
-90 SAGELARVLAA
+90 GESMIAFDSS
-101 GGEPS
+101 EPYWRA
-106 KIIFSGVGKTRAE
+106 FWVG
-119 MKQALELSIGC
+119 L
-130 FNVESEAELEV
+130 
-141 LNEVALSLGKKAPVS
+141 LNT
-156 LRVNPNV
+156 LR
-163 DPKTH
+163 
-168 PYISTGLK
+168 
-176 GNKFGVA
+176 
-183 HESAL
+183 
-188 QTYQRAAQLKGVS
+188 VS
-201 VVGIVFCTVL
+201 VVGIAFCTIL
-211 GTLIGVGRVSHNA
+211 GTLIGVGRVSNNA
-224 LARGLGYAYTELFRN
+224 LARGMGYAYTELFRN

-254 EFMPDSQNPLHFND
+254 EFMPDSQSPLHFND

-283 WDPSVHALVWDVPLW
+283 WDASVPGLVWDVPVW

>member
-1 MTAPNI
+1 MNSSFWHQKQARRWL
-7 PGQPH
+7 
-12 IAYQGSNLCMEGV
+12 YQLALLLGLGLLLAWLLSN
-25 KLSDV
+25 
-30 AKQMGTPV
+30 T
-38 FAYSKASMLSALAAY
+38 LAN
-53 QRGFEGRKVQI
+53 
-64 CYAMKANSNLAVLQ
+64 MKARGIQSGFDFLWANA
-78 VFAKAGCGFDIV
+78 GFDI
-90 SAGELARVLAA
+90 GESMIAFDSS
-101 GGEPS
+101 EPYWRA
-106 KIIFSGVGKTRAE
+106 FWVG
-119 MKQALELSIGC
+119 L
-130 FNVESEAELEV
+130 
-141 LNEVALSLGKKAPVS
+141 LNT
-156 LRVNPNV
+156 LR
-163 DPKTH
+163 
-168 PYISTGLK
+168 
-176 GNKFGVA
+176 
-183 HESAL
+183 
-188 QTYQRAAQLKGVS
+188 VS
-201 VVGIVFCTVL
+201 VVGIAFCTIL
-211 GTLIGVGRVSHNA
+211 GTLIGVGRVSNNA
-224 LARGLGYAYTELFRN
+224 LARGMGYAYTELFRN

-254 EFMPDSQNPLHFND
+254 EFMPDSQSPLHFND

-283 WDPSVHALVWDVPLW
+283 WDASVPGLVWDVPVW

-430 LMNVFNQRMAI
+430 LMNAFNQRMAI

>member
-1 MTAPNI
+1 MKSSFWHQKQTRRWL
-7 PGQPH
+7 
-12 IAYQGSNLCMEGV
+12 YQLALLLGLVLLLAWLLSN
-25 KLSDV
+25 
-30 AKQMGTPV
+30 T
-38 FAYSKASMLSALAAY
+38 LAN
-53 QRGFEGRKVQI
+53 
-64 CYAMKANSNLAVLQ
+64 MKARGIQSGFDFLWANA
-78 VFAKAGCGFDIV
+78 GFDI
-90 SAGELARVLAA
+90 GESMIAFDSS
-101 GGEPS
+101 EPYWRA
-106 KIIFSGVGKTRAE
+106 FWVG
-119 MKQALELSIGC
+119 L
-130 FNVESEAELEV
+130 
-141 LNEVALSLGKKAPVS
+141 LNT
-156 LRVNPNV
+156 LR
-163 DPKTH
+163 
-168 PYISTGLK
+168 
-176 GNKFGVA
+176 
-183 HESAL
+183 
-188 QTYQRAAQLKGVS
+188 VS
-201 VVGIVFCTVL
+201 VVGIAFCTIL
-211 GTLIGVGRVSHNA
+211 GTLIGVGRVSNNA
-224 LARGLGYAYTELFRN
+224 LARGMGYAYTELFRN

-254 EFMPDSQNPLHFND
+254 EFMPDSQSPLHFND

-283 WDPSVHALVWDVPLW
+283 WDASVPGLVWDVPVW

-394 DLVSISNTALNQT
+394 DLVSNSHTALNQT

-430 LMNVFNQRMAI
+430 LMNAFNQRMAI